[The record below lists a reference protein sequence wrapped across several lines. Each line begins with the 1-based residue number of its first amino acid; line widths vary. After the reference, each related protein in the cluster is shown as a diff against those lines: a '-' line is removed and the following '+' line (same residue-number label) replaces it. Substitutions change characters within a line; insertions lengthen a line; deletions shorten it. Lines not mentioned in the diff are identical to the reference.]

1 MGEEFKSTVDFCVE
15 ADIPFPV
22 KDFVAVDSD
31 SYPPLFIMVGP
42 VPISI
47 GKSIFQKITYAM
59 LVSCQ

>member
-31 SYPPLFIMVGP
+31 SYPPLFIVVGP

-47 GKSIFQKITYAM
+47 GK
-59 LVSCQ
+59 

>member
-22 KDFVAVDSD
+22 TDFVAVDSD
-31 SYPPLFIMVGP
+31 SYPPLLIMVGP

-47 GKSIFQKITYAM
+47 GK
-59 LVSCQ
+59 